1 MSAKKWLW
9 LFAAAV
15 AAALLVCAL
24 FNVLVDPFGVFGD
37 VLLDWDAYSQTLNPR
52 VGKLEYLEEHH
63 GQYNAYVIGSSS
75 AASYDPE
82 LLNQYTGYRFYNLFV
97 YGCDTKDYC
106 ELAQFL
112 VENYEVEALVLN
124 LGMNEAAVYNTDHSA
139 LTERNHAA
147 VSGESKLGFYL
158 RYAFANP
165 KYAAEKL
172 RSCRADTLLPQSFDV
187 FLPES
192 GCYDKRLRDVEKI
205 GDPERY
211 VQNHGG
217 DFAGT
222 TATTTLAH
230 IADCAGSVAQIQ
242 TLCEGNGVE
251 LTVIFSPVYETQ
263 WQAVPLE
270 EIRAYRSAIA
280 AVTDFWDFGYS
291 SVSLDSRYF
300 YDETHFRNAL
310 GNMVLARIF
319 GDESGY
325 LPEDFGRF
333 VTADTLNA
341 ALAALDA
348 PVQAEPADYTADVPV
363 LMYHHISDENVSD
376 TVISPEA
383 FRAHMEA
390 IREAGYHTVSVQE
403 LYDYVYFGTPL
414 PENPICITLDDGY
427 SSNYTI
433 AWPILQELDMKA
445 TVFAIGTSVGHSFYK
460 STDWAITPHFG
471 YAEAV
476 EMMDSGVISVQSHTY
491 DMHQWAP
498 YETLLPAREVMAP
511 LEGETEEA
519 FLKAIEQDVSQF
531 QTQYYAQTG
540 RQVLALAYPQGAYS
554 LLTEVALAQCGI
566 PITFSTDTDCRN
578 VLVKGLPQTLRALC
592 RRNVEGTLSVQELL
606 AYLEGV

>member
-9 LFAAAV
+9 IFAAAV
-15 AAALLVCAL
+15 VAALAVCVL

-37 VLLDWDAYSQTLNPR
+37 ALLSWDAYSQTLNPR
-52 VGKLEYLEEHH
+52 VGKLEYLQEHH

-106 ELAQFL
+106 ALAQFL

-124 LGMNEAAVYNTDHSA
+124 LGMNEAAVYDTDHSG
-139 LTERNHAA
+139 LTECNHAA
-147 VSGESKLGFYL
+147 VSGESRLSFYL

-172 RSCRADTLLPQSFDV
+172 RSYCADTELPQSFDV

-205 GDPERY
+205 GDPAY
-211 VQNHGG
+211 YAANHGG

-222 TATTTLAH
+222 SVCGSLPY
-230 IADCAGSVAQIQ
+230 IAQCAGSVESIRA
-242 TLCEGNGVE
+242 LCEENGVE

-263 WQAVPLE
+263 WQAVPTE
-270 EIRAYRSAIA
+270 EILEYRRAIG
-280 AVTDFWDFGYS
+280 AVTDFWDFSYS

-310 GNMVLARIF
+310 GDMVLARIY
-319 GDESGY
+319 GDDSGY
-325 LPEDFGRF
+325 LPDDFGRF
-333 VTADTLNA
+333 VTADTMDLELS
-341 ALAALDA
+341 ALQE
-348 PVQAEPADYTADVPV
+348 PVQADEDAYTVHVPV
-363 LMYHHISDENVSD
+363 LMYHHISEENIGD
-376 TVISPEA
+376 TVISPER
-383 FRAHMEA
+383 FREHMQA
-390 IREAGYHTVSVQE
+390 ICAAGYHTVSVQE
-403 LYDYVYFGTPL
+403 LYDYVYCGTPL

-427 SSNYTI
+427 SSNYSI

-445 TVFAIGTSVGHSFYK
+445 TVFSIGVSVGKSCYK
-460 STDWAITPHFG
+460 STDYAITPHFG

-498 YETLLPAREVMAP
+498 YESDGPVREVMAQ

-519 FLKAIEQDVSQF
+519 FIEAITQDASRF
-531 QTQYYAQTG
+531 QTEYYEQTG
-540 RQVLALAYPQGAYS
+540 REVLALAYPQGVYS
-554 LLTEVALAQCGI
+554 ELTEAVLAQCDI
-566 PITFSTDTDCRN
+566 PITFSTDTNCRN

-592 RRNVEGTLSVQELL
+592 RRNVEGTLTAEELL